1 MTRSPIRAAGRVAA
15 LGRAGLAALALAAL
29 ASLLAGCG
37 SSSSQS
43 AELAPGAPVKIGYLA
58 SLTGFCS
65 TFSEEYVK
73 GAELAVRE
81 VNERGGVLGHKLQL
95 IVRDDRATPT
105 VGVAQARDLVLSD
118 QVKYLAGTCSSAVG
132 KSVELLVANPSHV
145 IYVAGVSDPTIFSGG
160 PQIYAFN
167 TIPSAAIEARN
178 AAAYMRAHPR
188 WKRIAVLAEDYSYGY
203 QVSAAFRKAMA
214 GSGQSIV
221 SEDYLPSGGSDYTPY
236 IDKVIAEHPD
246 AVYSTVIT
254 EDTVTLV
261 KQGLP
266 LGLFDKTN
274 FFGIMDYGTIDTMAQ
289 PPVGVQ
295 GYTNYPSAAI
305 YHTPFAREL
314 ETLGRT
320 VANGGAAGD
329 AFNQIQLIAQG
340 IEKARSTDPTKVRD
354 ALGGASVQTV
364 QGDVEIHR
372 CNHQIAMPIAMG
384 TVVGPSGAR
393 PFARFEPLTLV
404 NTNKYFEC

>member
-1 MTRSPIRAAGRVAA
+1 VAA
-15 LGRAGLAALALAAL
+15 LGRAGLAALALAALAL

-178 AAAYMRAHPR
+178 AAAYMRAHPQ

-246 AVYSTVIT
+246 AVYSTIIT

-266 LGLFDKTN
+266 LGLFEKTN

-289 PPVGVQ
+289 PPVGVE

-305 YHTPFAREL
+305 YHTPFSREL

-384 TVVGPSGAR
+384 TVVGPSAAQ
-393 PFARFEPLTLV
+393 PFAHFEPLTLV

>member
-1 MTRSPIRAAGRVAA
+1 MSRRAHGCATAT
-15 LGRAGLAALALAAL
+15 ALALAAL
-29 ASLLAGCG
+29 ALALAGCG
-37 SSSSQS
+37 SSSSGS
-43 AELAPGAPVKIGYLA
+43 AEPAPGAPVKIGYLA

-65 TFSEEYVK
+65 TFSQEYVK
-73 GAELAVRE
+73 GAELAVKRIDE
-81 VNERGGVLGHKLQL
+81 QGGVLGHKLQL
-95 IVRDDRATPT
+95 IVRDDKATPT
-105 VGVAQARDLVLSD
+105 VGVSQARDLVLSGH
-118 QVKYLAGTCSSAVG
+118 VKYLAGTCSSAVG
-132 KSVELLVANPSHV
+132 KSVEQLVANPSHV
-145 IYVAGVSDPTIFSGG
+145 IYVAGVSDPTVFSGG
-160 PQIYAFN
+160 PEIYMFN
-167 TIPSAAIEARN
+167 TIPSATIEARN
-178 AAAYMRAHPR
+178 AAAYMRAHPQ

-203 QVSAAFRKAMA
+203 QVTAAFKKAME

-221 SEDYLPSGGSDYTPY
+221 SQNYLPSGGTDYTPY

-274 FFGIMDYGTIDTMAQ
+274 FFGIMDYGTIDTMSQ

-295 GYTNYPSAAI
+295 GYTYYPSAAI
-305 YHTPFAREL
+305 YHTPFSHEL
-314 ETLGRT
+314 ESLGAT

-340 IEKARSTDPTKVRD
+340 IDKAKSTDPTKVRE
-354 ALGGASVQTV
+354 ALGGATVQTV
-364 QGDVEIHR
+364 QGNVEIHK

-384 TVVGPSGAR
+384 TVVGPNHALT
-393 PFARFEPLTLV
+393 FAHFDPLTLV
-404 NTNKYFEC
+404 DTNKYFEC

>member
-1 MTRSPIRAAGRVAA
+1 MTRLP
-15 LGRAGLAALALAAL
+15 GRATALALAAL
-29 ASLLAGCG
+29 GLALALAGCG
-37 SSSSQS
+37 SSSPGS

-65 TFSEEYVK
+65 TFSQEYVK
-73 GAELAVRE
+73 GAELAVKRVDE
-81 VNERGGVLGHKLQL
+81 QGGVLGHKLAL
-95 IVRDDRATPT
+95 IVRDDKATPT
-105 VGVAQARDLVLSD
+105 VGVSQARDLVLSD
-118 QVKYLAGTCSSAVG
+118 HVKYLAGTCSSAVG
-132 KSVELLVANPSHV
+132 KSVEQLVANPSHV
-145 IYVAGVSDPTIFSGG
+145 LYVAGVSDPTIFAGG

-167 TIPSAAIEARN
+167 TIPSATIEARN

-203 QVSAAFRKAMA
+203 QVTAAFAKAMA

-221 SEDYLPSGGSDYTPY
+221 SQDYLPSGGTDYAPY
-236 IDKVIAEHPD
+236 IDKVIAERPD
-246 AVYSTVIT
+246 AVYSTIIT

-274 FFGIMDYGTIDTMAQ
+274 FFGIMDYGTIDTMSQ
-289 PPVGVQ
+289 PPVGVE

-305 YHTPFAREL
+305 YHTPFAHEL
-314 ETLGRT
+314 ESLGRT

-340 IEKARSTDPTKVRD
+340 IDKAKSTDPTKVRE
-354 ALGGASVQTV
+354 ALGGATVQTV
-364 QGDVEIHR
+364 QGNVEIHK

-384 TVVGPSGAR
+384 TVVGPSGAQ
-393 PFARFEPLTLV
+393 PFAHFEPLTLV
-404 NTNKYFEC
+404 DTDRYFEC

>member
-1 MTRSPIRAAGRVAA
+1 MVLAA
-15 LGRAGLAALALAAL
+15 LGLA
-29 ASLLAGCG
+29 LAGCG
-37 SSSSQS
+37 SSSPQS
-43 AELAPGAPVKIGYLA
+43 AELASGAPVKIGYLA

-65 TFSEEYVK
+65 TFSQEYVK
-73 GAELAVRE
+73 GAELAVKL
-81 VNERGGVLGHKLQL
+81 VNEQGGVLGHKLQL
-95 IVRDDRATPT
+95 IVRDDKATPT
-105 VGVAQARDLVLSD
+105 VGVSQARDLVLSSH
-118 QVKYLAGTCSSAVG
+118 VKYLAGTCSSAVG

-145 IYVAGVSDPTIFSGG
+145 IYVAGVSDPTIFAGG

-167 TIPSAAIEARN
+167 TIPSATIEARN
-178 AAAYMRAHPR
+178 AAAYMRAHPQ

-203 QVSAAFRKAMA
+203 QVTAAFRKAMA
-214 GSGQSIV
+214 GSGQSII
-221 SEDYLPSGGSDYTPY
+221 SQDYLPSGGTDYTPY
-236 IDKVIAEHPD
+236 IEKVISEHPD

-266 LGLFDKTN
+266 LGLFEKTN

-289 PPVGVQ
+289 PPVGVE

-305 YHTPFAREL
+305 YHTPFSREL
-314 ETLGRT
+314 ESLGRT

-340 IEKARSTDPTKVRD
+340 IEKAKSTDPTKVRE
-354 ALGGASVQTV
+354 ALGGATVQTV

-384 TVVGPSGAR
+384 TVAGPSSAQ
-393 PFARFEPLTLV
+393 PFAHFEPLTLV
-404 NTNKYFEC
+404 DTNKYFEC

>member
-1 MTRSPIRAAGRVAA
+1 MGGSRLGAGATAMVLAA
-15 LGRAGLAALALAAL
+15 LGLA
-29 ASLLAGCG
+29 LAGCG

-65 TFSEEYVK
+65 TFSQEYVK
-73 GAELAVRE
+73 GAELAVKL
-81 VNERGGVLGHKLQL
+81 VNERGGVLGHRLQL
-95 IVRDDRATPT
+95 IVRDDKATPT
-105 VGVAQARDLVLSD
+105 VGVSQARDLVLSSH
-118 QVKYLAGTCSSAVG
+118 VKYLAGTCSSAVG

-145 IYVAGVSDPTIFSGG
+145 IYVAGVSDPTIFAGG
-160 PQIYAFN
+160 PRIYAFN
-167 TIPSAAIEARN
+167 TIPSATIEARN

-203 QVSAAFRKAMA
+203 QVTAAFGKAMA

-221 SEDYLPSGGSDYTPY
+221 SQDYLPSGGTDYTPY
-236 IDKVIAEHPD
+236 IEKVISEHPD

-266 LGLFDKTN
+266 LGLFEKTN

-289 PPVGVQ
+289 PPVGVE

-305 YHTPFAREL
+305 YHTPFSREL
-314 ETLGRT
+314 ESLGRT

-340 IEKARSTDPTKVRD
+340 IEKAKSTDPTRVRE
-354 ALGGASVQTV
+354 ALGGATVQTV

-384 TVVGPSGAR
+384 TVVGPSGAQ
-393 PFARFEPLTLV
+393 PFAHFEPLTLV
-404 NTNKYFEC
+404 DTSKYFEC